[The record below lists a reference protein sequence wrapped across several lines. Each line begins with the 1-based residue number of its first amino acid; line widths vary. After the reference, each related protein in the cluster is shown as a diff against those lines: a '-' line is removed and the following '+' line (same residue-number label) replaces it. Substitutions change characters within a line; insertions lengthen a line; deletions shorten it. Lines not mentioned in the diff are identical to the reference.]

1 MPINAHPEYIE
12 AESKFHNANTDEER
26 LRALEEMMRHMPKHK
41 SAESLRKNIRNRYK
55 RLKLEYTKKSK
66 KSGKKGIKK
75 GDMQAILLGLTNSG
89 KSSILK
95 AITNTHP
102 KIASYG
108 FTTNQPLQGTLNFQ
122 GCTIQIIDMPPIAS
136 ENFDKSLVNS
146 ADTILIVVERL
157 HEIKTIQESFK
168 NLNERAKTIIIF
180 NKIDNHEAETIRKI
194 EATLKTKKYNY
205 ILVSTKTDEGIDEL
219 KEKILD
225 SFNVIRV
232 YTRQPGT
239 RQDNIPVVLNPKS
252 TLKDVAEKVLH
263 GYSKKVKYAKIT
275 GPSSKFK
282 GQKVGLK
289 HVVKDRDVVEF
300 FTE

>member
-26 LRALEEMMRHMPKHK
+26 LIALEEMMRHMPAHK
-41 SAESLRKNIRNRYK
+41 GAENLRKNIRTRYK
-55 RLKLEYTKKSK
+55 KLKAETAKKAK

-95 AITNTHP
+95 AITNAYP

-108 FTTNQPLQGTLNFQ
+108 FTTNHPLQGTLNFK

-136 ENFDKSLVNS
+136 ENFDRSLVNS
-146 ADTILIVVERL
+146 ADTILIVIEKL
-157 HEIKTIQESFK
+157 HEIKTIQDSFK
-168 NLNERAKTIIIF
+168 KLNEKAKVIIIF
-180 NKIDNHEAETIRKI
+180 NKIDQHDAETKRKI
-194 EATLKTKKYNY
+194 EATLKTKKHNY
-205 ILVSTKTDEGIDEL
+205 VLVSTKTDEGIDEL

-239 RQDNIPVVLNPKS
+239 RQDSVPVVMNPNS
-252 TLKDVAEKVLH
+252 TLKQVAEKVLH
-263 GYSKKVKYAKIT
+263 GLSKNVTYAKIT

-282 GQKVGLK
+282 GQRVGLK
-289 HVVKDRDVVEF
+289 HKVKDRDVVEF

>member
-1 MPINAHPEYIE
+1 MPINAHPEYID
-12 AESKFHNANTDEER
+12 AESKFHAADTDDER
-26 LRALEEMMRHMPKHK
+26 ILALEEMIRHMPGHK
-41 SAESLRKNIRNRYK
+41 GAENLRKNIRTRYK
-55 RLKLEYTKKSK
+55 KLKAENAKKAK

-75 GDMQAILLGLTNSG
+75 GEMQAILLGLTNSG

-95 AITNTHP
+95 AITNAHP

-108 FTTNQPLQGTLNFQ
+108 FTTNYPLQGTLNFK

-146 ADTILIVVERL
+146 ADTILIVIEKL
-157 HEIKTIQESFK
+157 HEIKTIENSFK
-168 NLNERAKTIIIF
+168 KLNEKAKIIIIF
-180 NKIDNHEAETIRKI
+180 NKIDQHNAETRRKI
-194 EATLKTKKYNY
+194 TATLKTKKYNF

-219 KEKILD
+219 KEKVLD

-239 RQDNIPVVLNPKS
+239 RQDSVPVIMAPNS
-252 TLKDVAEKVLH
+252 SLKQVAEKVLH
-263 GYSKKVKYAKIT
+263 GFSKKVKYAKIT
-275 GPSSKFK
+275 GPSSKFL
-282 GQKVGLK
+282 GQKVGLR
-289 HVVKDRDVVEF
+289 HRVKDRDVVEF